1 MSRGIRFTNEEL
13 KYIALFESLTG
24 ASVRDCII
32 DNQFDRIIF
41 VVKEGDAGVAIGKG
55 GKNIAL
61 LEKMTGKKYEI
72 VEFSDDPVQ
81 LIKNALKPAKVKE
94 VRLTK
99 KPDGNTIAVVAVDYK
114 DKGIAIGKNGRNAE
128 KLRFLAK
135 RYFQISSV
143 FIV

>member
-41 VVKEGDAGVAIGKG
+41 VVKEGEAGVAIGKG
-55 GKNIAL
+55 GKNISL

-114 DKGIAIGKNGRNAE
+114 DKGMAIGKNGRNAE

>member
-41 VVKEGDAGVAIGKG
+41 VVKEGEAGVAIGKG

-114 DKGIAIGKNGRNAE
+114 DKGMAIGKNGRNAE

>member
-1 MSRGIRFTNEEL
+1 MSKGIRFTNEEL

-41 VVKEGDAGVAIGKG
+41 VVKEGEAGVAIGKG
-55 GKNIAL
+55 GKNIVL

-114 DKGIAIGKNGRNAE
+114 DKGVAIGKNGRNAE

>member
-32 DNQFDRIIF
+32 DSQFDRIIF
-41 VVKEGDAGVAIGKG
+41 VVKEGEAGVAIGKG

-114 DKGIAIGKNGRNAE
+114 DKGMAIGKNGRNAE

-143 FIV
+143 FIS

>member
-41 VVKEGDAGVAIGKG
+41 VVKEGEAGVAIGKG
-55 GKNIAL
+55 GKNISL

-94 VRLTK
+94 VRITK

-114 DKGIAIGKNGRNAE
+114 DKGMAIGKNGRNAE